1 MSDHRPVPLRYL
13 FALKQGL
20 MPLFR
25 DPNAGPGGTSGV
37 PKVSGKLDAPAT
49 INPSI
54 IKIEEQALRNAQ
66 QKMTRTGRPFKT
78 AKVNPQTMIPKYSD
92 LAEELNSLKML
103 PAIVFIFSRAGIN
116 KSYDE
121 SLHWLI
127 VLIALNAIEA
137 IVLLLLHYFSV
148 LHVYRININRRLH
161 LLASRLGC
169 EQAAKMVMGGR
180 AKLLNDEETLYVT
193 QAIAAFARANP
204 EIPVTKSSVQ
214 MLRSGVGVHHAG
226 LIPVWKA
233 FIEDLFNANKIKVL
247 FATETLAAGVNMP
260 ARTTVISTVTKRVN
274 SEVVKLKTSQMLQM
288 AGRAGR
294 RGKDTE
300 GTVVILRNR
309 FEDVRMGH
317 KILTS
322 SIDGI
327 KSHFKTS
334 YGLTVKLLQTKTME
348 ECRALIERGFG
359 AYLLQQR
366 VQKK

>member
-1 MSDHRPVPLRYL
+1 
-13 FALKQGL
+13 
-20 MPLFR
+20 
-25 DPNAGPGGTSGV
+25 
-37 PKVSGKLDAPAT
+37 
-49 INPSI
+49 
-54 IKIEEQALRNAQ
+54 
-66 QKMTRTGRPFKT
+66 
-78 AKVNPQTMIPKYSD
+78 
-92 LAEELNSLKML
+92 
-103 PAIVFIFSRAGIN
+103 
-116 KSYDE
+116 
-121 SLHWLI
+121 
-127 VLIALNAIEA
+127 
-137 IVLLLLHYFSV
+137 
-148 LHVYRININRRLH
+148 
-161 LLASRLGC
+161 
-169 EQAAKMVMGGR
+169 
-180 AKLLNDEETLYVT
+180 
-193 QAIAAFARANP
+193 
-204 EIPVTKSSVQ
+204 
-214 MLRSGVGVHHAG
+214 
-226 LIPVWKA
+226 
-233 FIEDLFNANKIKVL
+233 
-247 FATETLAAGVNMP
+247 MP